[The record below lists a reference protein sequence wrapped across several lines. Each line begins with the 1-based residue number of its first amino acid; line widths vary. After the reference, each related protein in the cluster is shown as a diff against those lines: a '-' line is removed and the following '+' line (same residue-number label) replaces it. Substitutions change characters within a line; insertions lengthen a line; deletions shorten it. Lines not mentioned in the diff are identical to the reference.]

1 MKKERPGH
9 EDKTRRKLNQHYEI
23 DKDLDSPAPGRFRVR
38 RPLQQPEGHAEVR
51 QVRIEL
57 VTFGLK

>member
-1 MKKERPGH
+1 MKKERPGQ
-9 EDKTRRKLNQHYEI
+9 EDKTRRKLNQHHEI
-23 DKDLDSPAPGRFRVR
+23 DKDLDSPG
-38 RPLQQPEGHAEVR
+38 QGHADVL

>member
-9 EDKTRRKLNQHYEI
+9 EDKTRRKLNQHHEI
-23 DKDLDSPAPGRFRVR
+23 DKDLDSPGRFRVQ
-38 RPLQQPEGHAEVR
+38 RPLQQPEGRAEVR

-57 VTFGLK
+57 VTFGLM